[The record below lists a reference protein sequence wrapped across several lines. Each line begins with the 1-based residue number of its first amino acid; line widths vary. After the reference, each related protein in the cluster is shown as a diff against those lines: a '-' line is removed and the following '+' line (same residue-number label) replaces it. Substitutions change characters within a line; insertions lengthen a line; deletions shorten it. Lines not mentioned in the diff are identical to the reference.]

1 MIITHGDTRQEKQQL
16 KYLCDLFKKLFENK
30 VGDVL
35 ETRIHGKLSLL
46 YHYADQDYLEYFVK
60 EYFVMRALIVDNH
73 NAMIEYIQSEDFNK
87 ETIITKFLIKKE
99 LNYWQ
104 KLCENIN
111 IFEKEFFERTK
122 ISLLRVEN
130 ERWAKEQTEKKEQ
143 AIEQ

>member
-1 MIITHGDTRQEKQQL
+1 MIITHGNTKQEL

-35 ETRIHGKLSLL
+35 ETRIHGKLEL
-46 YHYADQDYLEYFVK
+46 YMYHFTDKDFLENFVK
-60 EYFVMRALIVDNH
+60 EYFIMRGLIVDNR